1 MSWVKLLS
9 EKLSFFLVQMLRG
22 QFQPQDG
29 AEIPRE
35 RGDLAQPQACLCPG
49 LWLAELAL
57 GLGGSETPAGLSR
70 FISIYLIIRV
80 QCVLKAGASC
90 PIPTCTFPQ
99 IHLLQTTTNVTIKEL
114 KGINPQR

>member
-9 EKLSFFLVQMLRG
+9 EKLSFFPVQMLRE

-35 RGDLAQPQACLCPG
+35 YGDLAQPQACLCPG

-57 GLGGSETPAGLSR
+57 SLGGSESPAR

-90 PIPTCTFPQ
+90 PIPTCAFPQ
-99 IHLLQTTTNVTIKEL
+99 IHLPQTTTNVTIKEL
-114 KGINPQR
+114 KGINPQG